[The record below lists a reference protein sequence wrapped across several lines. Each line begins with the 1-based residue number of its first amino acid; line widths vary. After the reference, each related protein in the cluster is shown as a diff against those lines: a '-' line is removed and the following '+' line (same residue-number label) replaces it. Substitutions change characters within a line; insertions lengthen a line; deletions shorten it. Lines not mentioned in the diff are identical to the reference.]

1 VDGAATAVTPGD
13 EPSDDDK
20 EKDMTAQQTTV
31 HIDPVAVAKA
41 VDAALVKLQRDGV
54 DRSRTPID
62 RLVEQ
67 GLITQAEASLLR
79 ALLTQAQSGKK
90 LAPATVVKDIDA
102 VLSDGTA
109 ESPVVTGILKTIR
122 LVADAHVQAA
132 SGRPQAHERVSQ
144 PPPPPLEAA
153 AEGAVLGGCGGASV
167 GAAVG
172 AAATAEGGPLAA
184 LGAAAGAVIG
194 GVIGAAAGAAT
205 RGLGAWLSS

>member
-1 VDGAATAVTPGD
+1 
-13 EPSDDDK
+13 
-20 EKDMTAQQTTV
+20 MTAQQTTV

-41 VDAALVKLQRDGV
+41 VDTALAKLQRDGAHPAA
-54 DRSRTPID
+54 TPID
-62 RLVEQ
+62 RLVDQ
-67 GLITQAEASLLR
+67 GLITQAEASILR

-90 LAPATVVKDIDA
+90 LTPATVVKDIDT
-102 VLSDGTA
+102 VLTDGTVD
-109 ESPVVTGILKTIR
+109 SPVVTGILKTIR
-122 LVADAHVQAA
+122 LVANAHVQAA
-132 SGRPQAHERVSQ
+132 GGRPQVQQLLSQ

-184 LGAAAGAVIG
+184 LGAGVGAVIG